1 MKKLYWKLRIISQ
14 GVSLA
19 IILHVLPSCK
29 SVNPSLYTNRDS
41 VAYTIHQ
48 TIDTL
53 LIRDSIFIR
62 EMQKGDTVYLTRTEY
77 RDRWRIQIQRDTIID
92 TQYVEQIIEK
102 PPERYI
108 PRFYK
113 ISTAILYILI
123 ALIIVFI
130 VIKIRLRCV

>member
-1 MKKLYWKLRIISQ
+1 MKRILFLFIIFL
-14 GVSLA
+14 VSCRSVDSVQEFRGSA
-19 IILHVLPSCK
+19 VQQFRSIDTVVL
-29 SVNPSLYTNRDS
+29 RDS
-41 VAYTIHQ
+41 VYRHDSVIYRERTIH
-48 TIDTL
+48 
-53 LIRDSIFIR
+53 
-62 EMQKGDTVYLTRTEY
+62 DTVFVTKEVYRNQRLSTFDLQHSTKADTVIVTEY
-77 RDRWRIQIQRDTIID
+77 RDR
-92 TQYVEQIIEK
+92 IIEH

>member
-62 EMQKGDTVYLTRTEY
+62 EIQKGDTVYLTRTEY

-130 VIKIRLRCV
+130 VIKIRLR

>member
-19 IILHVLPSCK
+19 IILHVLPSCR
-29 SVNPSLYTNRDS
+29 SLNPSLYTIHSDS

-130 VIKIRLRCV
+130 VIKIRLR

>member
-1 MKKLYWKLRIISQ
+1 MKPSSSKSSTFALVLSM
-14 GVSLA
+14 A
-19 IILHVLPSCK
+19 IILLVLPSCK
-29 SVNPSLYTNRDS
+29 TLDPSINTSHSTLNSQHSTQ
-41 VAYTIHQ
+41 A
-48 TIDTL
+48 DTL

-130 VIKIRLRCV
+130 VIKIRLR

>member
-1 MKKLYWKLRIISQ
+1 MKPSSSKSSTFALVLSMATIL
-14 GVSLA
+14 LA
-19 IILHVLPSCK
+19 LPSCK
-29 SVNPSLYTNRDS
+29 SVEP
-41 VAYTIHQ
+41 TINTSHSTLNSQ
-48 TIDTL
+48 HSTQADTL

-92 TQYVEQIIEK
+92 TQYVEKIIEK

-113 ISTAILYILI
+113 ISTALLYIFI
-123 ALIIVFI
+123 ALFIAFII
-130 VIKIRLRCV
+130 IKIRFK

>member
-1 MKKLYWKLRIISQ
+1 MKRILFLFIIFL
-14 GVSLA
+14 VS
-19 IILHVLPSCK
+19 CR
-29 SVNPSLYTNRDS
+29 SVDS
-41 VAYTIHQ
+41 VQEFRGSYLGRPRTSICWRKWAEMQ
-48 TIDTL
+48 QFRSIDTVVL
-53 LIRDSIFIR
+53 RDSIFIR

-130 VIKIRLRCV
+130 VIKIRLR

>member
-1 MKKLYWKLRIISQ
+1 MKKSSLRSSTSALALS
-14 GVSLA
+14 VA

-29 SVNPSLYTNRDS
+29 SLNPSLYTDRDS

>member
-19 IILHVLPSCK
+19 IILHVLPSCR
-29 SVNPSLYTNRDS
+29 SLNPSLYTIHSDS

-62 EMQKGDTVYLTRTEY
+62 EIQKGDTVYLTRTEY
-77 RDRWRIQIQRDTIID
+77 RDRWRIQIQRDTIVD

-123 ALIIVFI
+123 ALIIVFT
-130 VIKIRLRCV
+130 VIKIRLR